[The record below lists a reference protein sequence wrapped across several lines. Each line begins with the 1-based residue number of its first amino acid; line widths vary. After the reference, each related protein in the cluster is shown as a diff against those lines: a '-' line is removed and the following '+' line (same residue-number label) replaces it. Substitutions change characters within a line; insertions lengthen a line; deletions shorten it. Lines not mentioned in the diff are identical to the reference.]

1 VSFEDDISALIDRPC
16 RRSECERIVPE
27 SSASDDFCSENCEAS
42 WRAENNGCTVVDCG
56 DWGIDVHVPEGHPA
70 APTYQSPQEA
80 AFGPDGP
87 PRSFMELI
95 RRQLSQLWD
104 RMFLGDLDRFAQ
116 NVTGILHATRPAEER
131 RPNPAV
137 GLMQIMHAGRTE
149 LPLPPAGVEPGDILR
164 NPAVPPTVAEL
175 QQMREQIARIFGVPL
190 PLIEAPPSP
199 PRRYALPELQTLNEL
214 GADPVNFTAP
224 PALPFSF
231 FRAPGMPLDRAYHV
245 VPPREG
251 EERRAELVHVAFDP
265 ATPDA
270 RPLFYTVH
278 TRYDHQHDRVVA
290 ELVVRVPRPGWANVE
305 FDGIGYLRSVRSR
318 AEEFRQLVHGEWIEE
333 PEDMPV
339 GPSRYDRLE
348 GLSADVILEQARE
361 LGFQGVD
368 PEPEIP
374 PYRDQSET

>member
-16 RRSECERIVPE
+16 RRNGCERIVPE

-80 AFGPDGP
+80 AFSGDGP
-87 PRSFMELI
+87 RSLFAELYRNLMELFEREI
-95 RRQLSQLWD
+95 IGPVQ
-104 RMFLGDLDRFAQ
+104 RFRE
-116 NVTGILHATRPAEER
+116 NVTGILSATPSVEDR
-131 RPNPAV
+131 RPDPSV
-137 GLMQIMHAGRTE
+137 GLMQI
-149 LPLPPAGVEPGDILR
+149 LPSAWAERPPEVAPSVPAG
-164 NPAVPPTVAEL
+164 AAEM
-175 QQMREQIARIFGVPL
+175 QRMREQIARVFGVPL
-190 PLIEAPPSP
+190 SLIEAPPPP
-199 PRRYALPELQTLNEL
+199 PRRREIPGEFQVMNDLAS
-214 GADPVNFTAP
+214 PVNFTASP
-224 PALPFSF
+224 VSGLPFNF

-278 TRYDHQHDRVVA
+278 TRYDHQQDRVVA